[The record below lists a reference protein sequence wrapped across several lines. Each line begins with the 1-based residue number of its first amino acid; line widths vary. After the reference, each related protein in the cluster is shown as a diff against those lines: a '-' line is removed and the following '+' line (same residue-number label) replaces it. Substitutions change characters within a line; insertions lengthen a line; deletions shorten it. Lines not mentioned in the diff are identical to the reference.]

1 MTRNMKS
8 PRTNTATSLIAALA
22 LIFTAFNTQQIYAQ
36 NILEEA
42 TSKSMQQGMER
53 VGDQVHRYMHI
64 QRDGIPFL
72 GIYAGASLTKG
83 EHMALRANFP
93 GATGFTVSGGVGKD
107 FLFNRPYK
115 DKMTWFAGLGYY
127 FSESDSWVVN
137 LDLMAV
143 KSAQISD
150 VGIVVQAEYEYFI
163 PPYRRFGVTADFGIG
178 FGEFDRDKPKTLWE
192 FGIGVAFKLF
202 RR

>member
-1 MTRNMKS
+1 MSDKRNIIEITKYCF
-8 PRTNTATSLIAALA
+8 TVIA
-22 LIFTAFNTQQIYAQ
+22 LIFIASHSQQLHAQ

-42 TSKSMQQGMER
+42 TAKSMQNGMER
-53 VGDQVHRYMHI
+53 IGGQVPQYMHI

-83 EHMALRANFP
+83 EHVALRCNFP
-93 GATGFTVSGGVGKD
+93 GATGFTISGGIGKE

-115 DKMTWFAGLGYY
+115 NKMTWFAGLGYY

-137 LDLMAV
+137 LDLMAI

-150 VGIVVQAEYEYFI
+150 VGMLVQAEYEYFI

-178 FGEFDRDKPKTLWE
+178 FGEFDWDKPKTLWE
-192 FGIGVAFKLF
+192 FGIGIAFKIF

>member
-1 MTRNMKS
+1 MLNSSHRHLAKCFTVLFFF
-8 PRTNTATSLIAALA
+8 LIAAGS
-22 LIFTAFNTQQIYAQ
+22 QPSSAQ
-36 NILEEA
+36 ILEEA
-42 TSKSMQQGMER
+42 TSKSMQHGMER
-53 VGDQVHRYMHI
+53 IGEQVGRYSHI

-72 GIYAGASLTKG
+72 GIYAGASLVKG
-83 EHMALRANFP
+83 ENLALRVNFP
-93 GATGFTVSGGVGKD
+93 GATGFTLSGGIGKD
-107 FLFNRPYK
+107 YLFNRPYK

-137 LDLMAV
+137 MDLMAV

-150 VGIVVQAEYEYFI
+150 VGILIQAEYEYFI